1 MQITLYRN
9 TSPLNKISRALGSP
23 LSISG
28 YLREPCDVLNPQIE
42 VEYNASL
49 LTYNFVY
56 IPDFG
61 RYYFIN
67 DSSIDGKKLVLSMH
81 VDVLYTYKNFIENSQ
96 CIANRS
102 SSHFNPDVHD
112 DLCTYENGW
121 DYYSGVLPYEFNARN
136 GNYIL
141 SVAGGA

>member
-1 MQITLYRN
+1 MQITLYKN
-9 TSPLNKISRALGSP
+9 TAPLNKLSRTLGLP
-23 LSISG
+23 LTIAG

-42 VEYNASL
+42 VEYNSTL
-49 LTYNFVY
+49 LTYNYVY

-67 DSSIDGKKLVLSMH
+67 DSSVDGKTLALSMH
-81 VDVLYTYKNFIENSQ
+81 VDVLYTYRNIIQASQ

-102 SSHFNPDVHD
+102 SSHYNPDVHD

-121 DYYSGVLPYEFNARN
+121 DYYSGVLPYEFKASN
-136 GNYIL
+136 GDYIL
-141 SVAGGA
+141 TVAGGT

>member
-1 MQITLYRN
+1 MQITLYKN
-9 TSPLNKISRALGSP
+9 TAPLNKLSRVLGSP
-23 LSISG
+23 LTIAG

-42 VEYNASL
+42 VEYNATL

-56 IPDFG
+56 IPEFG

-67 DSSIDGKKLVLSMH
+67 DSTVDGKNLVLSMH
-81 VDVLYTYKNFIENSQ
+81 VDVLFTYRNIIQASQ

-102 SSHFNPDVHD
+102 SSHYNPDVHD

-121 DYYSGVLPYEFNARN
+121 DYYSGVLPYEFKASN
-136 GNYIL
+136 GDYIL
-141 SVAGGA
+141 TVAGGT